1 MIAPSD
7 WAAVVETVDAVK
19 DCVREEKA
27 SIIQLTQLNIH
38 TVLWNAAAV
47 SDGEE
52 FAISRKLEERKATE
66 LAQWVVLLVSSCLLR
81 AGLRPSV
88 GHVSEMRIA
97 SRSFLTSQ
105 RPLRALHPQPTSRPM
120 PPPIPTP
127 TPRSIPKMPLRATK
141 DS

>member
-19 DCVREEKA
+19 DRVREEKA

-66 LAQWVVLLVSSCLLR
+66 LAQWVVLLVSSCLLSCWR
-81 AGLRPSV
+81 KAICRS
-88 GHVSEMRIA
+88 HV
-97 SRSFLTSQ
+97 
-105 RPLRALHPQPTSRPM
+105 
-120 PPPIPTP
+120 
-127 TPRSIPKMPLRATK
+127 
-141 DS
+141 